1 MDQFTIAT
9 INLVIGLFTTLYFAT
24 EYCRNRPRIY
34 LADFSFAG
42 VCLTINSILAILR
55 DHTHLPYFLVP
66 GVANAATICVHLFVL
81 SALYRLFQVPLQRY
95 FLLALALF
103 GFLLMFLPALQQ
115 AQLNRLITAYALII
129 VINMLCLRLLR
140 SAKDIKFNNVV
151 TFFEC
156 IMLFNIGQLLLRG
169 LLFVTEKYGIT
180 HLQQNPLTYQL
191 GWFAL
196 TIYAGLILTG
206 GLVALARQRQ
216 LELEMRAERDPL
228 TGLLNRFSMRDRLQA
243 EINRGLRS
251 NQPLTLL
258 MFDIDHFKRVND
270 NFGHQAGDLVIQDV
284 AAVTQTTFR
293 NYDLA
298 FRIGGEE
305 FLVCLPGVCL
315 KQAAEKAE
323 LLRQQIQTRQVLPE
337 TQVTISIGFAVANK
351 TQDLDIII
359 KHADDALYQ
368 AKRLGRNQ
376 VVGWSDMENI
386 PLLHNSGTYSTT

>member
-1 MDQFTIAT
+1 MDQFTIGA

-24 EYCRNRPRIY
+24 EFCRNRPQKY
-34 LADFSFAG
+34 LLDFSFAG
-42 VCLTINSILAILR
+42 VCLTINSMLVILR
-55 DHTHLPYFLVP
+55 DHIHLTYFLIP
-66 GVANAATICVHLFVL
+66 GVANAATICMHLFVL
-81 SALYRLFQVPLQRY
+81 SALHRLFQVPLQRY
-95 FLLALALF
+95 FLLALGLF

-115 AQLNRLITAYALII
+115 AQLNRLITAYTLII
-129 VINMLCLRLLR
+129 VVNILCLRLLL
-140 SAKDIKFNNVV
+140 SIKDLKFNNVV
-151 TFFEC
+151 TFFKC
-156 IMLFNIGQLLLRG
+156 MMLFNIGQLLFRG

-206 GLVALARQRQ
+206 GLVAVARQRQ

-228 TGLLNRFSMRDRLQA
+228 TGLLNRFSMQDRLQA
-243 EINRGLRS
+243 EMNRCLRN
-251 NQPLTLL
+251 NQPLTFL
-258 MFDIDHFKRVND
+258 MFDIDHFKSVND

-284 AAVTQTTFR
+284 ATVTQTTFR

-315 KQAAEKAE
+315 AQATEKAE
-323 LLRQQIQTRQVLPE
+323 LLRKQIEARQVLPE
-337 TQVTISIGFAVANK
+337 AQVTISIGFAVATK
-351 TQDLDIII
+351 TQAIDIIV

-376 VVGWSDMENI
+376 VVGWSDMENV
-386 PLLHNSGTYSTT
+386 PSPHNSSTYSAA